1 MLEIPVMRVAGFSW
15 YNEADHPLGEHFGV
29 DMNKKLSEAFPNA
42 DRQYGICTH
51 SFFGKPMRHGCF
63 YMYDDLEAVP
73 DYVNK
78 YNFDGGRWLI
88 ESYHHFNGGVCDY
101 PFGRPMNFKTNV
113 DYMHH
118 PGPWLDINYL
128 GARGGYVELG
138 NPAQIRGNRKCE
150 LVELLPQR
158 VIGKREA
165 PPESVVTDD
174 EKNAFYTLDE
184 NKDKGSYVIG
194 YTIKIP
200 EGKGMYFDR
209 PLVKGV
215 LADENTPVPE
225 GFSEFYLE
233 GGRYVRVTE
242 DILNGEPGWEIE
254 GFADRAKEA
263 GCTADEKRQFIVK
276 QNDFGK
282 SYVWFIPCV

>member
-1 MLEIPVMRVAGFSW
+1 
-15 YNEADHPLGEHFGV
+15 
-29 DMNKKLSEAFPNA
+29 
-42 DRQYGICTH
+42 
-51 SFFGKPMRHGCF
+51 
-63 YMYDDLEAVP
+63 
-73 DYVNK
+73 
-78 YNFDGGRWLI
+78 
-88 ESYHHFNGGVCDY
+88 
-101 PFGRPMNFKTNV
+101 
-113 DYMHH
+113 
-118 PGPWLDINYL
+118 
-128 GARGGYVELG
+128 
-138 NPAQIRGNRKCE
+138 
-150 LVELLPQR
+150 
-158 VIGKREA
+158 
-165 PPESVVTDD
+165 
-174 EKNAFYTLDE
+174 
-184 NKDKGSYVIG
+184 
-194 YTIKIP
+194 
-200 EGKGMYFDR
+200 MYFDR